1 MQAADI
7 WLLDKVSRTIFIFYF
22 NALLFWLPFQI
33 LDIYFIL
40 DGGVWRM
47 GFDEEWEEKICDQF
61 LRI

>member
-22 NALLFWLPFQI
+22 NALLFWLPSQI